1 MWASPVSPRHAD
13 PRCTGTGSSP
23 PSRQMVQHG
32 GCTHTSV
39 AGHHRH
45 GHQLFVAVV
54 SPGVNKFK
62 VVRHFS

>member
-45 GHQLFVAVV
+45 GHQLFVAVDGGRKNILMLGDV
-54 SPGVNKFK
+54 F
-62 VVRHFS
+62 